1 MSASQLPAGS
11 DACSAHSAGVLPSG
25 SIESQMM
32 NPAKLAVQQFEQ
44 PAALP
49 ADYAQWLELTQLL
62 VCDLEGRIVV
72 WTSGNE
78 ALYGWS
84 KAETA
89 GLKAHG
95 LLQTVC
101 ARPLEEIK
109 ATVFTEGSWE
119 GELVR
124 TNKAGGRI
132 TLASRWI
139 LHRNPAGEPAAIL
152 EVSNDITALKRAKL
166 DLFYAGANLE
176 QRTLDLE
183 RTIERTAKLYEM
195 IGELEAFSYSVA
207 HDLRAPL
214 RSICGYVEA
223 LREECSGPISVE
235 AARITERI
243 IGAARRMDCLIQDV
257 LALSRLARADLK
269 LEPVNLEQL
278 LQGVLDSSAALQPP
292 LAEIYV
298 DQPLPTPIGN
308 VVALTQCVSNLLSN
322 AVKFVAP
329 GVLPHVNIWAEQ
341 KAGFV
346 RLWLA
351 DNGIGIAAQ
360 HQSKVFGLF
369 QRLSSQYEG
378 TGLGLAIVSR
388 AAFRMGGKVGVE
400 SEPSKGSR
408 FWIELAA
415 SPP

>member
-1 MSASQLPAGS
+1 MRASQLTAGS
-11 DACSAHSAGVLPSG
+11 AASSADSAGVLPSG
-25 SIESQMM
+25 SVESQMI

-44 PAALP
+44 LAALP
-49 ADYAQWLELTQLL
+49 GDYAQWLDLTQLL

-84 KAETA
+84 KEETA
-89 GLKAHG
+89 GLKAHA
-95 LLQTVC
+95 LLQTVS
-101 ARPLEEIK
+101 AEPLEEIK
-109 ATVFTEGSWE
+109 TAVFTEGSWE

-124 TNKAGGRI
+124 TNKAGGRM

-176 QRTLDLE
+176 QRALDLE

-235 AARITERI
+235 AARTTERI

-329 GVLPHVNIWAEQ
+329 GVVPRVHIWAEQ
-341 KAGFV
+341 NGGFV
-346 RLWLA
+346 RLWFA

-360 HQSKVFGLF
+360 HQAKVFDLF
-369 QRLSSQYEG
+369 QRVSSQYEG

-400 SEPSKGSR
+400 SEPGKGSR